1 MTMFEDFRL
10 RIFLAVAHEHSFTKA
25 ASVLNVSQPAVSQNV
40 AELEKMAGV
49 KLFERLRGEI
59 QITPEGEVFKK
70 YAESIISSY
79 EEASRLFTK
88 LPQSEIKLFVR
99 DEVYSIFL
107 STVLEDFMTIH
118 PQVTF
123 NRDCTEDQA
132 DLKIT
137 LSPASEMPFE
147 VNPNSIARISIGISP
162 AQKDMGDHKVT
173 HESLSY
179 YNLEYLPSESFGITS
194 LSQLLKIFLEESIS

>member
-1 MTMFEDFRL
+1 MFEDFRL
-10 RIFLAVAHEHSFTKA
+10 RIFLAVAQEHSFTKA

-40 AELEKMAGV
+40 AELEKMTGV

-79 EEASRLFTK
+79 GEASRLFTK

-99 DEVYSIFL
+99 EEVYSIFL
-107 STVLEDFMTIH
+107 AAAMEDFMIIH
-118 PQVTF
+118 PEITIA
-123 NRDCTEDQA
+123 RGCTEDEA

-179 YNLEYLPSESFGITS
+179 YNLEYLPSESFGNIS